1 MFQVFYKKKVCR
13 INRHRATS
21 FRAAHILAIARVMSC
36 ICGSAHLK
44 QSFMDFGK
52 QNVITAVYTKLV
64 CMWMQA
70 YLLMKTDQEG
80 VELPLGEGLL
90 EHAQLVWI
98 ESCKNIRVSGL
109 HRDVARVLTSMG
121 LSHTIEQLT
130 DDSLFSVD
138 IALAGTT

>member
-1 MFQVFYKKKVCR
+1 MGTKP
-13 INRHRATS
+13 HHS
-21 FRAAHILAIARVMSC
+21 EAAGIPANCKGYELHSWKRPFEAGLH
-36 ICGSAHLK
+36 G
-44 QSFMDFGK
+44 FGT
-52 QNVITAVYTKLV
+52 QNVITAIYTKLV
-64 CMWMQA
+64 CLWMQA

-130 DDSLFSVD
+130 HDSLFSVD
-138 IALAGTT
+138 IALAGTS

>member
-1 MFQVFYKKKVCR
+1 MTDIGDNVSSHRDRLIISVF
-13 INRHRATS
+13 
-21 FRAAHILAIARVMSC
+21 L
-36 ICGSAHLK
+36 
-44 QSFMDFGK
+44 
-52 QNVITAVYTKLV
+52 
-64 CMWMQA
+64 QA

-90 EHAQLVWI
+90 EHAQMVGI

-130 DDSLFSVD
+130 DDNLFSVD
-138 IALAGTT
+138 IALAGM

>member
-1 MFQVFYKKKVCR
+1 L
-13 INRHRATS
+13 TS
-21 FRAAHILAIARVMSC
+21 DETDELGTPNVVTAKHTELLC
-36 ICGSAHLK
+36 I
-44 QSFMDFGK
+44 
-52 QNVITAVYTKLV
+52 
-64 CMWMQA
+64 WMQA

>member
-1 MFQVFYKKKVCR
+1 MSLRMGTKP
-13 INRHRATS
+13 HHS
-21 FRAAHILAIARVMSC
+21 GLLAYWLIARVMSC
-36 ICGSAHLK
+36 ICAQLK
-44 QSFMDFGK
+44 QAFR
-52 QNVITAVYTKLV
+52 AVYTKLV

-90 EHAQLVWI
+90 EHAQQVWI

-138 IALAGTT
+138 IALAGKT